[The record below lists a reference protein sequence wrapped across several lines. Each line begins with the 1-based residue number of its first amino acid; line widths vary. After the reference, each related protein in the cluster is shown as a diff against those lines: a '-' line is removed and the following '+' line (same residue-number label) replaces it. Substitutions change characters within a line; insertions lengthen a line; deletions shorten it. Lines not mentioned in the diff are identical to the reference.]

1 MGDEPTRI
9 ADLRELTS
17 EGGSGSSAAALGRLA
32 SSLATT
38 PSGIGFIYE
47 CLEHVMT
54 RWQLRD
60 AIVVIDAPGVGRQS
74 FRCGRRSLSTGWAR
88 RVGLEAAPGLHTEP
102 SLAND
107 EALAELLAVAH
118 LCTVALRLD
127 TLEYDAL
134 HDALTGLYN
143 RRSFEGHLAHSV
155 GRSARYGWPFTLVFI
170 DLDHFKQVNDEL
182 GHGAGDEVLRTI
194 GAELRHVLRR
204 GDVAARIG
212 GDEFALI
219 LPDTDPDYV
228 PTLLERLGSAVES
241 FGRDPAVGFSVGSA
255 QCPAE
260 ADDVTELSRLAD
272 TRLYAAKAD

>member
-1 MGDEPTRI
+1 VGDEATRI
-9 ADLRELTS
+9 ADLRQFTDTGET
-17 EGGSGSSAAALGRLA
+17 GGPAAALGGLA
-32 SSLATT
+32 ASLAGT

-47 CLEHVMT
+47 CLEALMD

-74 FRCGRRSLSTGWAR
+74 FRAARRALTSGWAR
-88 RVGLEAAPGLHTEP
+88 RVALEAAPGLHTEP
-102 SLAND
+102 TITD
-107 EALAELLAVAH
+107 GDALLELVAAAH
-118 LCTVALRLD
+118 LCTIALRLD

-134 HDALTGLYN
+134 HDALTALYN
-143 RRSFEGHLAHSV
+143 RRSFEGHLAHAV

-170 DLDHFKQVNDEL
+170 DLDNFKIVNDEL

-228 PTLLERLGSAVES
+228 PTLLERLGASLET
-241 FGRDPAVGFSVGSA
+241 FGHDPAVGFSVGIA

-260 ADDVTELSRLAD
+260 ADDLAQLSRLAD
-272 TRLYAAKAD
+272 KRLYAAKAE